1 MADNISGFSY
11 EIIFLDN
18 AVLIAREGFDI
29 PIEATDYPERDEDK
43 ARNKAHDWAEH
54 NLERYG
60 ADDYELTLVNV
71 Y

>member
-1 MADNISGFSY
+1 MADNISGFTY

-29 PIEATDYPERDEDK
+29 RIKATDYPERDEDK
-43 ARNKAHDWAEH
+43 ARNKAHDWAER